1 MIQEL
6 PDLAMQVEVVGC
18 PTVCLH
24 CWAMGRPYQAMPLEE
39 ISWVLHEVRRFCT
52 THQLSFTG
60 YPMHEVLAHPQAGEV
75 LVLFQQLWEVAFDP
89 LPTTGVPLATRP
101 DWREILAP
109 LRSYCVPMLWFAFHG
124 TGEVHDCMVQRQ
136 GAYLESLRAVAL
148 ARQAQVHT
156 GCNLFLTTENVSHF
170 DQLVAD
176 LLQAGMESID
186 PCIYGFTPNARGRLT
201 ERVRPTWQEVQ
212 PILAQLDTLPVD
224 DLVRRGWREEV
235 HPESWFVQQA
245 LSGSWPAEPE
255 KADQR
260 LIWLVCRP
268 NLDVYRGDAG
278 HYNKR
283 YGNLRRDGVDEVLN
297 RALADGAC
305 SHEELWFTRE
315 QLLPVQEVAA
325 RFGDQKS
332 QRIHDAGSV
341 RHWWLDCARRAG
353 PLKQ

>member
-1 MIQEL
+1 MTQEL
-6 PDLAMQVEVVGC
+6 PDLLMQVEVVGC

-24 CWAMGRPYQAMPLEE
+24 CWAMGRSYQAMPLEE

-52 THQLSFTG
+52 AHQLTFSG

-89 LPTTGVPLATRP
+89 LPTTGVPLSTRP

-109 LRSYCVPMLWFAFHG
+109 LSTYEVSMLWFAFHG
-124 TGEVHDCMVQRQ
+124 TDEIHDRMVMRK
-136 GAYLESLRAVAL
+136 GAYQESLRAVTL
-148 ARQAQVHT
+148 AREAQIHT
-156 GCNLFLTTENVSHF
+156 GCNLFVTAENIGSF
-170 DQLVAD
+170 DHLVTD
-176 LLQAGMESID
+176 LRQAGMESII

-201 ERVRPTWQEVQ
+201 ERVRLTLQGLQ
-212 PILAQLDTLPVD
+212 SILPQLDAL
-224 DLVRRGWREEV
+224 LVRDYPRRYWREML
-235 HPESWFVQQA
+235 HTESWWREQA
-245 LSGSWPAEPE
+245 LSGTWPAKPG
-255 KADQR
+255 KAELR

-278 HYNKR
+278 QYSKR

-305 SHEELWFTRE
+305 SHEELWFE
-315 QLLPVQEVAA
+315 PKQVLPIQEVAA
-325 RFGDQKS
+325 SFADKES
-332 QRIHDAGSV
+332 QRLHEASSM

-353 PLKQ
+353 LRKL